1 MGSDMVVA
9 LGRATADG
17 QTLFGH
23 NNSRPAGQCQPLR
36 LVSGR
41 LFAAGEKLQA
51 QYLELP
57 QARQTFTVLGS
68 QPHGYWGYDHG
79 LNEHRLAVGCVPL
92 YSTLTCRGPALV
104 GTDLVRL
111 VLERCQTALQGVD
124 LLTALIE
131 RHGQGAFTGCPASS
145 QNDNGFLIADPAEAY
160 VIEAAGSHWVCQEI
174 RELRAISNTRVVRQD
189 WDRISKGLATHAID
203 QGWWPADGS
212 KLDYAGALPQDPE
225 THAAALRRWGRTTLL
240 LQEQNGRIDLA
251 FLRRLLTDHEDDSS
265 APNESLSLCRHPAGR
280 NGSATT
286 ASLIGQLIADAEQ
299 PAVAWCAFGPPCL
312 GVYFPVF
319 LDGEL
324 PQGFS
329 AENAE
334 LNSAVFLGRIQRLG
348 EQVWKD
354 RRRLSQIRE
363 AFARLQARFE
373 QETEEFAKEATELK
387 RRGDLSELQRQ
398 ASLFMEHNLEQ
409 FEEALSEVTSLRP
422 RAAVGS

>member
-17 QTLFGH
+17 QTLFGQ
-23 NNSRPAGQCQPLR
+23 NSSRPAGQCQPLR
-36 LVSGR
+36 LVPGR

-68 QPHGYWGYDHG
+68 QPNGYWGYDHG
-79 LNEHRLAVGCVPL
+79 VNEHRLAVGCVPL
-92 YSTLTCRGPALV
+92 YSTLTCRGPALM

-131 RHGQGAFTGCPASS
+131 RHGQGAFGGCPAAI
-145 QNDNGFLIADPAEAY
+145 QNDNGFLVADPAEAY
-160 VIEAAGSHWVCQEI
+160 VIEAAGSHWVCQQI
-174 RELRAISNTRVVRQD
+174 QELRAISNTRVVRQD
-189 WDRISKGLATHAID
+189 WDRISKGLATHAIS

-225 THAAALRRWGRTTLL
+225 THSSALRRWGRTTLL

-251 FLRRLLTDHEDDSS
+251 FVRRLLTDHEDDGNSG
-265 APNESLSLCRHPAGR
+265 NESLSLCRHAAGW
-280 NGSATT
+280 NGSATA
-286 ASLIGQLIADAEQ
+286 ASLVGQLTADAGQ
-299 PAVAWCAFGPPCL
+299 PALAWCAFGAPCL

-324 PQGFS
+324 PQGFA
-329 AENAE
+329 AENGEA
-334 LNSAVFLGRIQRLG
+334 NAAVLLGRIQRFG
-348 EQVWKD
+348 EQISKD
-354 RRRLSQIRE
+354 RRRFAQVRE
-363 AFARLQARFE
+363 TFARLQARFE
-373 QETEEFAKEATELK
+373 QETEEFLKEAVELK
-387 RRGDLSELQRQ
+387 RRGGLSDLQRQ

-409 FEEALSEVTSLRP
+409 FEETLSEVTSLRP